1 MEREVNLN
9 INMEAMIGEFIFQ
22 FVKIN
27 NLSQIPFLKKKNH
40 WKTKF
45 EKKSPKIATIACN
58 MIHLFY

>member
-27 NLSQIPFLKKKNH
+27 NLSQIPFLKKKITEKPNL
-40 WKTKF
+40 
-45 EKKSPKIATIACN
+45 KKSHQKLPQLLAT
-58 MIHLFY
+58 